1 METPTEEKRS
11 PSPPEL
17 DKRSPSPT
25 EDNKESAPPTLEE
38 NKMTEDVQ
46 MTDTTKDGK
55 FTKVFIEWC
64 NIDKTIRGS
73 CENTWL
79 VLYNAFYINDK

>member
-38 NKMTEDVQ
+38 NKTTEDVQ

-55 FTKVFIEWC
+55 FTRFLLSGA
-64 NIDKTIRGS
+64 TLIRQSEAPAKILG
-73 CENTWL
+73 
-79 VLYNAFYINDK
+79 

>member
-38 NKMTEDVQ
+38 TKMTEDVE
-46 MTDTTKDGK
+46 MADTTKDGK
-55 FTKVFIEWC
+55 FMDVFIEWC
-64 NIDKTIRGS
+64 NIDKIIQGF
-73 CENTWL
+73 CEKTSL
-79 VLYNAFYINDK
+79 VLYNTFYINDK

>member
-38 NKMTEDVQ
+38 TKMTEDVE

-55 FTKVFIEWC
+55 FMDVFH
-64 NIDKTIRGS
+64 
-73 CENTWL
+73 
-79 VLYNAFYINDK
+79 